1 MKTFFA
7 FLLLSTSFMIDIDK
21 TAAINRLKQ
30 NAEIAFK
37 NGYFLVASKK
47 YDSLIKHFEVKEPQI
62 LLNLAH
68 CYYQLKDSVQSRRYY
83 RYITDSVPDKNM
95 RSIAYQQLGNIE
107 AQTRSIP
114 TYQKAVNYFKN
125 ALKVQPENK
134 EARHN
139 YEVARKILNELQ
151 QQKQNQQNQNQDQ
164 KQDKKD
170 QNQKDEQQKTEEQK
184 QKDKKDQQQKGEQ
197 QKKEG
202 EQQEKDKKE
211 QNQKGDK
218 NKKDKKDDKDGK
230 SQEEKEADSKD
241 AEKKDK
247 EGDMKNAKAT
257 DEKGKGEEKEIEA
270 NELRSQRLKNMN
282 LTPESAQMILDAMKN
297 SETQYLQ
304 QNRRKQKRVVK
315 PNTKDW

>member
-7 FLLLSTSFMIDIDK
+7 FLLLSTSFVLDLDK
-21 TAAINRLKQ
+21 TAAVNRLKQ

-37 NGYFLVASKK
+37 NGYFLVAAKK
-47 YDSLIKHFEVKEPQI
+47 YDSLIRHFEVKEPQI
-62 LLNLAH
+62 YLNLAH
-68 CYYQLKDSVQSRRYY
+68 CYYKLNDSTQSRRYY
-83 RYITDSVPDKNM
+83 RYVTDSVPDNNM
-95 RSIAYQQLGNIE
+95 RSIAYQQLGNME

-114 TYQKAVNYFKN
+114 TYQKAVNHFKN
-125 ALKVQPENK
+125 ALKVQPDNK

-139 YEVARKILNELQ
+139 YEISRKILTELQ
-151 QQKQNQQNQNQDQ
+151 QQKQQQQQNNQDQ

-170 QNQKDEQQKTEEQK
+170 QNQQNEQQKADEQK
-184 QKDKKDQQQKGEQ
+184 EKDKKDQQQKGEQ
-197 QKKEG
+197 QKKGG
-202 EQQEKDKKE
+202 EQQEKDKKD
-211 QNQKGDK
+211 QQQKGDK
-218 NKKDKKDDKDGK
+218 NQKDKKDDKDGK

-270 NELRSQRLKNMN
+270 NELRSQRLKNLN

-304 QNRRKQKRVVK
+304 QNRRKQKRMVK
-315 PNTKDW
+315 PSTKDW

>member
-1 MKTFFA
+1 MKTLFA
-7 FLLLSTSFMIDIDK
+7 FLLLSSSFMIDLDK

-37 NGYFLVASKK
+37 NGYFLVAAKK

-62 LLNLAH
+62 YLNLAH
-68 CYYQLKDSVQSRRYY
+68 CYYQLKDSAQSRRYY
-83 RYITDSVPDKNM
+83 RYVTDSVPNNQM
-95 RSIAYQQLGNIE
+95 RSIAYQQLGNME

-139 YEVARKILNELQ
+139 YEVSRKILNELQ
-151 QQKQNQQNQNQDQ
+151 QQQQQQQQNQDQ
-164 KQDKKD
+164 KQDKKE
-170 QNQKDEQQKTEEQK
+170 QNQKNEQQKSEEQK
-184 QKDKKDQQQKGEQ
+184 KDKKDQPQKGEQ
-197 QKKEG
+197 QKKDG
-202 EQQEKDKKE
+202 EQEEKDKKE
-211 QNQKGDK
+211 QQQKGDK

-230 SQEEKEADSKD
+230 SQEEKEADNKD

-304 QNRRKQKRVVK
+304 QNRRKQKRIVK